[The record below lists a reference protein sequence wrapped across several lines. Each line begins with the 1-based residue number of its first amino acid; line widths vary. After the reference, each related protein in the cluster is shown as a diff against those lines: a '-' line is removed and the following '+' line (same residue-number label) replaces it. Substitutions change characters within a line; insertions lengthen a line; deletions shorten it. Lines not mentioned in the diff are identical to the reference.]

1 MLIHMLS
8 CEADLSM
15 LLSDKLK
22 NNRILV
28 RIEISETSELS
39 LIGVATIAIF

>member
-15 LLSDKLK
+15 LLSDILK
-22 NNRILV
+22 NNRILA
-28 RIEISETSELS
+28 RIEISEASELS
-39 LIGVATIAIF
+39 LIGAATIAIF